1 MKFKGE
7 YSVLYVLGFI
17 IFGSLF
23 INLAFA
29 GNPTPPTIPNMPIHT
44 SMTTAKIG
52 SQYLSINWTHLP
64 VNNLSTQQFILKF
77 TTNSST
83 APVLSGNNGGNFSLL
98 LMNMTNLSTF
108 NLSNVKVQYLVP
120 YVKSQSY
127 LYECS
132 VFNNPTCT
140 TVGQVITS
148 GNSTSTTCAY
158 IGRTNYTSYTSTPVN
173 YAYLKCNKTYTVNH
187 YDFTNPTF
195 PISLSQFSYLTN
207 SNGTQKTGVFKLN
220 ELTNLPASYQ
230 SNTKLNYREYK
241 VTIYNVPINRLS
253 TGGIEST
260 GTFAVDVNGKIFYD
274 KTHSS
279 WWDNTFLY
287 KKQIN
292 ITETS
297 GTTLTNYSTLMYI
310 PYTSGMNADFS
321 DLRFTNSAQDTE
333 LGYWIDNYTAST
345 DAYVW
350 VKVPTLLAS
359 SVTDIYMYYGNSG
372 AVTTS
377 NENNAFI
384 YFDEGDKITSWTSSG
399 ATSQDNTVGNP
410 VPSYNVPSASGDYL
424 YKNIGMNTNQ
434 ITTFNIRT
442 TGLGNLFFNT
452 NSAGAGQMYRLDS
465 RSSQSSGF
473 TTTSSW
479 TSWTVPQSPNFQGL
493 SNTWYKFGIV
503 TTDSTSATIY
513 YQATTDKNP
522 SLPSTNL
529 GTFTYS
535 NNGQYIGLIGDGLG
549 SSYYT
554 YFDNI
559 ITRGYAS
566 SIPTYTIGSEQ
577 STPCPLSG
585 TVKDT
590 NGVAIT
596 DSRVVA
602 MKVGSDISQGNTTT
616 NSTGGWNIN
625 VAQGFNYSVYA
636 YEPNNFTRA
645 GAIAVNIKC

>member
-7 YSVLYVLGFI
+7 YSVLYALSFI
-17 IFGSLF
+17 FFVCLF
-23 INLAFA
+23 LNLVFA
-29 GNPTPPTIPNMPIHT
+29 GNSILPTIPNMPIHT

-207 SNGTQKTGVFKLN
+207 PNGTQKTGVFKLN

-359 SVTDIYMYYGNSG
+359 SVTNIYMYYGNSG

-377 NENNAFI
+377 NIGNAFL
-384 YFDEGDKITSWTSSG
+384 FGDDFSSG
-399 ATSQDNTVGNP
+399 SLSNWVVASGKTSLVISSTYVRDGSYSAEKIDGQADAMEHSYSSSGNVELGGWFYDDLSSTVGTE
-410 VPSYNVPSASGDYL
+410 ADI
-424 YKNIGMNTNQ
+424 IG
-434 ITTFNIRT
+434 
-442 TGLGNLFFNT
+442 
-452 NSAGAGQMYRLDS
+452 
-465 RSSQSSGF
+465 
-473 TTTSSW
+473 
-479 TSWTVPQSPNFQGL
+479 
-493 SNTWYKFGIV
+493 
-503 TTDSTSATIY
+503 
-513 YQATTDKNP
+513 
-522 SLPSTNL
+522 TNL
-529 GTFTYS
+529 GNVALGGLYDSGTYYGYRFGGTNYVS
-535 NNGQYIGLIGDGLG
+535 SVKRTIGWHKIQVKLTSTNSYIYLDGVQIGSSTLVGGGDLIIGDYWG
-549 SSYYT
+549 T
-554 YFDNI
+554 PQNVWFDDMYV
-559 ITRGYAS
+559 RPYAS
-566 SIPTYTIGSEQ
+566 SDPTYTIGSETGQ
-577 STPCPLSG
+577 ILSTCWSYDSSTKRLYIPSG
-585 TVKDT
+585 CIYYLP
-590 NGVAIT
+590 NGQ
-596 DSRVVA
+596 
-602 MKVGSDISQGNTTT
+602 VGY
-616 NSTGGWNIN
+616 N
-625 VAQGFNYSVYA
+625 V
-636 YEPNNFTRA
+636 
-645 GAIAVNIKC
+645 